1 MKLTTLSAAFAGL
14 SLMCGT
20 AFAQSEPAQV
30 PDTPGAEA
38 PSMIIIELQP
48 GESGETPPPAVQQAL
63 IEMLLQELL
72 ANVQPEDDRQESQMV
87 IPSTEPGVGI

>member
-1 MKLTTLSAAFAGL
+1 MKLTNLSAAFAGL

-20 AFAQSEPAQV
+20 AFGQSEPVQI
-30 PDTPGAEA
+30 PDKPGAEA
-38 PSMIIIELQP
+38 PSMIIIEVRP

-72 ANVQPEDDRQESQMV
+72 ANVQPEDDRQESQIV
-87 IPSTEPGVGI
+87 IPSTGPGVGI

>member
-38 PSMIIIELQP
+38 PSMIIEVQP